1 MKSIRMRSVSLCAV
15 LGILDA
21 CTTSGLASSAAPSAG
36 TVLAQTPSQQMRASD
51 RMFYWQE
58 EALELHAM
66 ATHRAREAELVLKNA
81 PGPAMNEFVKRMR
94 LLAHQLQEA
103 AEYADAQAK
112 EAEREILPAMIQQLH
127 SALDTSVK
135 ADIKERDASPPVGGA
150 SHGHSAD
157 Q

>member
-1 MKSIRMRSVSLCAV
+1 
-15 LGILDA
+15 
-21 CTTSGLASSAAPSAG
+21 
-36 TVLAQTPSQQMRASD
+36 
-51 RMFYWQE
+51 MFYWQE

-66 ATHRAREAELVLKNA
+66 ATHREREAALVLKNT

-103 AEYADAQAK
+103 AEYADEQAK
-112 EAEREILPAMIQQLH
+112 EAEQEILPAMIQQLH

-135 ADIKERDASPPVGGA
+135 ADVKEIDVTPPVGGA
-150 SHGHSAD
+150 SYGHSAD

>member
-1 MKSIRMRSVSLCAV
+1 MKSTGMHSIGLCAV
-15 LGILDA
+15 IGILDA
-21 CTTSGLASSAAPSAG
+21 CTTSGLASSAVPSTAL
-36 TVLAQTPSQQMRASD
+36 VVAQTTSQQMRASD

-66 ATHRAREAELVLKNA
+66 ATHREREAELVLKNT
-81 PGPAMNEFVKRMR
+81 PGPTTNEFVKRMR

-112 EAEREILPAMIQQLH
+112 EAEREIPPDMIQQLH
-127 SALDTSVK
+127 SALDDSVTS
-135 ADIKERDASPPVGGA
+135 DIKEIEAAPAVGGA
-150 SHGHSAD
+150 SHGILVD